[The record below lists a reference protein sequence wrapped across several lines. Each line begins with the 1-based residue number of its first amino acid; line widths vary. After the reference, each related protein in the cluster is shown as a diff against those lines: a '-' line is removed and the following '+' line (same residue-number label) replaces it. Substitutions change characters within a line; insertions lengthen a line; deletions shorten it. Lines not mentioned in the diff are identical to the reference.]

1 MSCFLC
7 AFLENSFSC
16 TGLCFSPLFE
26 PVLFTPTL
34 MNFHLGRPGPS
45 GVPQGRPVTPFDD
58 FLGRP
63 GEPQC
68 SPEAPQSSVGALW
81 GSPGDLLG
89 TPWGRPGLLRGA
101 PEHVADAPQ
110 TSQVSISARCALFQA
125 PDSSTLKQTQ
135 SDLDQFSI
143 NPQSILN
150 QPRINHQSTLDHHL
164 NKPKST
170 LNQPLITSQ
179 STRYQH

>member
-1 MSCFLC
+1 MSCFFC
-7 AFLENSFSC
+7 AFLENAFSC
-16 TGLCFSPLFE
+16 TGPCFSPLLGAYVSSLNF
-26 PVLFTPTL
+26 
-34 MNFHLGRPGPS
+34 MNFLLGRPSPLGA
-45 GVPQGRPVTPFDD
+45 PQEPPGTSFDD
-58 FLGRP
+58 PLEGP

-68 SPEAPQSSVGALW
+68 SPEAPQISVGALW
-81 GSPGDLLG
+81 GRPGDLLG